1 MSLGEVLRAAREEHG
16 LTIEEVS
23 ARTRIRGTLIRGIEA
38 DDFAPCGGAVYA
50 RGHIR
55 SIAGVVG
62 IDPAPLI
69 AEYDRSHVSDVPPVA
84 SVATPTHTNDA
95 DLIARSNRR
104 SPRWGTAM
112 AVALVAII
120 VLAAAELLVGNSP
133 GKPGPKNRATASGPT
148 TSPRHPQA
156 SSSPPPVFSA
166 QVPPNKVTLLI
177 RVRSSRT
184 WLSVANAAG
193 TLFQG
198 LLDAG
203 QRKEFVDG
211 HVLSV
216 VIGNAPAVDLVVN
229 HHDIG
234 SPPTNGS
241 VVYRHSFHR
250 SDYASAQG

>member
-1 MSLGEVLRAAREEHG
+1 MSLGEVLRAAREDRG
-16 LTIEEVS
+16 LTVEDVS
-23 ARTRIRGTLIRGIEA
+23 ARTRIRATLVRAIEN
-38 DDFAPCGGAVYA
+38 DDFEPCGGAVYA

-55 SIAGVVG
+55 SIAAVVA

-69 AEYDRSHVSDVPPVA
+69 AEYDRGHQGDVPPVA
-84 SVATPTHTNDA
+84 AVVTPVHTNDA
-95 DLIARSNRR
+95 DIIARSNRR

-120 VLAAAELLVGNSP
+120 VLAAAELLAGNSP
-133 GKPGPKNRATASGPT
+133 KHHGTKGPATAQGPVT
-148 TSPRHPQA
+148 PPSHPAHSP
-156 SSSPPPVFSA
+156 SPPAVSA
-166 QVPPNKVTLLI
+166 QLPPNKVTLLV

-184 WLSVANAAG
+184 WLSVANATG

-203 QRKEFVDG
+203 QRREFVDG